1 MKYEYF
7 IYLKFIEITLV
18 VLGIIC
24 IIVAIK
30 AIILMR
36 QCRKKD
42 KYYFNYTKIKN
53 KKKKI
58 IIPGV

>member
-7 IYLKFIEITLV
+7 IYLKIIEITLV
-18 VLGIIC
+18 CLGIIC
-24 IIVAIK
+24 IIVTIK

-36 QCRKKD
+36 QCRKTD

-53 KKKKI
+53 KKKKANDK
-58 IIPGV
+58 